1 MTRLLA
7 CLLVLGLARLNAW
20 TAPIPLPLW
29 NGDAPEGD
37 GKFSDSSKARLT
49 VHLAKQPNGAAV
61 VICPGGGY
69 GGLVTKGEGHG
80 IAEWLNAQGI
90 AGIVLEYRLPAGRPY
105 VPLLDAQQAIRTV
118 RAHAAEWALD
128 PKKVG
133 IIGFSAGG
141 HLASTATVHFDLGEG
156 KNTDPIARQSS
167 RPDFAILIYPV
178 ISMEEGVHRGSKKNL
193 MGETPAAGLP
203 DYFSSQKHVTA
214 GTPPAFLAHALD
226 DKVVPIENSRVFY
239 EAQKKAGLP
248 TRLVE
253 LPNGGHGLNGY
264 KGPSWDKWQAESLLW
279 LKEIKVLP

>member
-7 CLLVLGLARLNAW
+7 LLAFVSSAFAAE
-20 TAPIPLPLW
+20 TLPLW
-29 NGDAPEGD
+29 QGDAPEGD
-37 GKFSDSSKARLT
+37 GKFSDSSKAKLT
-49 VHLAKQPNGAAV
+49 VHLPDNPNGAAI

-80 IAEWLNAQGI
+80 IAAWLNQHGI

-105 VPLLDAQQAIRTV
+105 VPLLDAQHALRTV
-118 RAHAAEWALD
+118 RANATKWKVD

-156 KNTDPIARQSS
+156 KTTDAIARESC
-167 RPDFAILIYPV
+167 RPDFSILIYPV
-178 ISMEEGVHRGSKKNL
+178 ISMDVGVHRGSKKNL
-193 MGETPAAGLP
+193 MGETPADALT
-203 DYFSSQKHVTA
+203 DYFSTQKHVKA
-214 GTPPAFLAHALD
+214 STPPAFLAHAID
-226 DKVVPIENSRVFY
+226 DKVVDIENSRMFY
-239 EAQKKAGLP
+239 AAQQKAGLP

-279 LKEIKVLP
+279 LKELKVIP

>member
-1 MTRLLA
+1 MMRLLA
-7 CLLVLGLARLNAW
+7 LLAFVSYAYAAE
-20 TAPIPLPLW
+20 TLPLW
-29 NGDAPEGD
+29 KGDAPEGD
-37 GKFSDSSKARLT
+37 GKFSDSSKAKLT
-49 VHLAKQPNGAAV
+49 VHLPENPNGAAI

-80 IAEWLNAQGI
+80 IAAWLNAHGI

-105 VPLLDAQQAIRTV
+105 VPLLDAQRALRTV
-118 RAHAAEWALD
+118 RANATKWKVD

-156 KNTDPIARQSS
+156 KTTDAVARESS
-167 RPDFAILIYPV
+167 RPDFSILIYPV
-178 ISMEEGVHRGSKKNL
+178 ISMDVGVHRGSKKNL

-203 DYFSSQKHVTA
+203 EYFSTQKHVKA
-214 GTPPAFLAHALD
+214 STPPAFLAHAID
-226 DKVVPIENSRVFY
+226 DKVVDIENSRMFY
-239 EAQKKAGLP
+239 AAQQKAGLP

-279 LKEIKVLP
+279 LKELKVIP

>member
-7 CLLVLGLARLNAW
+7 LLAFVSSAYAAE
-20 TAPIPLPLW
+20 TLPLW

-37 GKFSDSSKARLT
+37 GKFSDSSKAKLT
-49 VHLAKQPNGAAV
+49 VHLPDNPNGAAI

-80 IAEWLNAQGI
+80 IAAWLNAHGI

-105 VPLLDAQQAIRTV
+105 VPLLDAQRALRTV
-118 RAHAAEWALD
+118 RANAARWKID
-128 PKKVG
+128 PKRVG

-156 KNTDPIARQSS
+156 KNTDAIARESS
-167 RPDFAILIYPV
+167 RPDFSMLIYPV
-178 ISMEEGVHRGSKKNL
+178 ISMDVGVHRGSKKNL

-203 DYFSSQKHVTA
+203 EYFSTQKHVTA
-214 GTPPAFLAHALD
+214 ATPPAFLAHAID
-226 DKVVPIENSRVFY
+226 DKVVDIENSRMFFA
-239 EAQKKAGLP
+239 AQQKAGLP

-279 LKEIKVLP
+279 LKELKVIP

>member
-1 MTRLLA
+1 MRLLA
-7 CLLVLGLARLNAW
+7 LLAFVSAA
-20 TAPIPLPLW
+20 TAAETLPLW
-29 NGDAPEGD
+29 KGDAPEGG
-37 GKFSDSSKARLT
+37 GKFSDSSKAKLT
-49 VHLAKQPNGAAV
+49 VHLPEKPNGAAL

-80 IAEWLNAQGI
+80 IAAWLNAHGI

-105 VPLLDAQQAIRTV
+105 VPLLDAQQALRTV
-118 RAHAAEWALD
+118 RANATKWRID

-156 KNTDPIARQSS
+156 KNTDPIARESC
-167 RPDFAILIYPV
+167 RPDFSILTYPV
-178 ISMEEGVHRGSKKNL
+178 ISMDVGVHRGSKKNL

-214 GTPPAFLAHALD
+214 ATPPAFLAHAID
-226 DKVVPIENSRVFY
+226 DKVVDIENSRLFY
-239 EAQKKAGLP
+239 AAQRKAGLP
-248 TRLVE
+248 ARLVE
-253 LPNGGHGLNGY
+253 LPSGGHGLNGY

-279 LKEIKVLP
+279 LKELKVIP

>member
-1 MTRLLA
+1 MRLLSI
-7 CLLVLGLARLNAW
+7 LAFTT
-20 TAPIPLPLW
+20 TAFAAETLPLW
-29 NGDAPEGD
+29 PGDAPEGN
-37 GKFSDSSKARLT
+37 GKFSDSSKAKLT
-49 VHLAKQPNGAAV
+49 VHLPEKPNGAAI

-80 IAEWLNAQGI
+80 IAAWLNAHGI

-105 VPLLDAQQAIRTV
+105 VPLLDAQRAIRTV
-118 RAHAAEWALD
+118 RANAAQWKVD

-141 HLASTATVHFDLGEG
+141 HLASTATVHFDAGEG
-156 KNTDPIARQSS
+156 KTTDAVARESS
-167 RPDFAILIYPV
+167 RPDFSILIYPV

-203 DYFSSQKHVTA
+203 DYFSTQRHVKA
-214 GTPPAFLAHALD
+214 GTPPAFLAHAVD
-226 DKVVPIENSRVFY
+226 DKVVPIENSQMFY

-248 TRLVE
+248 ARLVE

-279 LKEIKVLP
+279 LKEIKVLE

>member
-1 MTRLLA
+1 MRLLS
-7 CLLVLGLARLNAW
+7 LLAFATSVFAAE
-20 TAPIPLPLW
+20 TLPLW
-29 NGDAPEGD
+29 KGDAPEGN
-37 GKFSDSSKARLT
+37 GKFSDSSKAKLT
-49 VHLAKQPNGAAV
+49 VHLPEKPNGAAI

-80 IAEWLNAQGI
+80 IAAWLNAHGI

-105 VPLLDAQQAIRTV
+105 VPLLDAQRAIRTV
-118 RAHAAEWALD
+118 RANAAQWKVD

-141 HLASTATVHFDLGEG
+141 HLASTATVHFDAGEG
-156 KNTDPIARQSS
+156 KTTDAIGRESC
-167 RPDFAILIYPV
+167 RPDFSILIYPV

-203 DYFSSQKHVTA
+203 DYFSTQRHVKT
-214 GTPPAFLAHALD
+214 GTPPAFLAHAVD
-226 DKVVPIENSRVFY
+226 DKVVPIENSRMFY

-248 TRLVE
+248 ARLVE

-279 LKEIKVLP
+279 LKEIKMLP